1 MINGYDVLKGIND
14 AGVVLSG
21 WNHEPG
27 KLSFYIADGP
37 TTHTISV
44 MTDHETMSGDVVE
57 AVVKSWQ
64 AWEGANV

>member
-1 MINGYDVLKGIND
+1 MINSYDVLKGIND

-27 KLSFYIADGP
+27 KLSFHIADGP

-44 MTDHETMSGDVVE
+44 MTDHETMSGDE
-57 AVVKSWQ
+57 
-64 AWEGANV
+64 N